1 MKKVEK
7 IYIFGHKK
15 PDTDSVTASITLS
28 YLKNKLG
35 KHTEPFVLGHLNEET
50 KYALNKF
57 NVKTPKYLND
67 VKLQIKD
74 LKYHKDCLGYENDS
88 IYECYNFMT
97 EKGITG
103 LPIVDENKKYIGM
116 VTIKDISKELINGD
130 FNYLKTSYKNI
141 LNTIEANEVL
151 KFDDEI
157 SGNIIVASYRSTS
170 FIENI
175 ELNNNS
181 ILIVGDRHS
190 IIEYAVN
197 QKVGLIILTGDCEIK
212 DEHLKIAK
220 ENKVNIIRTPYHT
233 FEVAKKIALCNYI
246 KTIIQNKNIAC
257 FDENDYVNDFIEI
270 SNRLKHTN
278 YPIVN
283 KHNKCLGLLRLA
295 DISER
300 NKKQVILVDHNELEQ
315 SVDGID
321 EAEILEVIDHHKIG
335 NINTNMPINFRNMAV
350 GSTNTIIYRLFKER
364 NIEIPKDIA
373 GLMMSGIISDTLL
386 CTSPTTTDLDK
397 TTLKE
402 LSKIADIDY
411 QKYGIEML
419 KAGASFKGKTKEE
432 ILYNDFKIFN
442 LNNKKIGIG
451 QIFTMSPNDF
461 KKDINEYITL
471 LNQISN
477 EKEYNILG
485 LFITDILTSGS
496 YIIFNDAAKI
506 IFENS
511 FNIENLKQGDYIP
524 GCISRKKQIIPNIIE
539 ELEK

>member
-1 MKKVEK
+1 
-7 IYIFGHKK
+7 
-15 PDTDSVTASITLS
+15 
-28 YLKNKLG
+28 
-35 KHTEPFVLGHLNEET
+35 
-50 KYALNKF
+50 
-57 NVKTPKYLND
+57 
-67 VKLQIKD
+67 
-74 LKYHKDCLGYENDS
+74 
-88 IYECYNFMT
+88 
-97 EKGITG
+97 
-103 LPIVDENKKYIGM
+103 M
-116 VTIKDISKELINGD
+116 VTIKYISKELINGD
-130 FNYLKTSYKNI
+130 FDYLKTSYKNI
-141 LNTIEANEVL
+141 IDTIEGKEVL
-151 KFDDEI
+151 NFSDEI
-157 SGNIIVASYRSTS
+157 TGNIIVASYRSTS

-175 ELNNNS
+175 ELDSNS

-197 QKVGLIILTGDCEIK
+197 RNVKLIILTGDSDIK
-212 DEHLKIAK
+212 AEHLKIAQK
-220 ENKVNIIRTPYHT
+220 NNVNIIKTSYHT
-233 FEVAKKIALCNYI
+233 FHVAKKIALCNYI

-350 GSTNTIIYRLFKER
+350 GSTNTIVYRLFKER
-364 NIEIPKDIA
+364 NVEIPKEIA

-386 CTSPTTTDLDK
+386 CTSPTTTNLDK
-397 TTLKE
+397 TTLEE
-402 LSKIADIDY
+402 LSKITEVDY
-411 QKYGIEML
+411 TKYGIEML
-419 KAGASFKGKTKEE
+419 RAGTSLKGKSKEE
-432 ILYNDFKIFN
+432 IIYNDFKIFN
-442 LNNKKIGIG
+442 VDNKKIGIG

-461 KKDINEYITL
+461 KKDINEYVEL
-471 LNQISN
+471 LNKISK
-477 EKEYNILG
+477 EKEYHILG

-496 YIIFNDAAKI
+496 YIIFNNEAKSI
-506 IFENS
+506 LENS
-511 FNIENLKQGDYIP
+511 FNIEELKQGDYIA

>member
-1 MKKVEK
+1 MEK
-7 IYIFGHKK
+7 TYIFGHKK
-15 PDTDSVTASITLS
+15 PDTDSVTSSIALS

-74 LKYHKDCLGYENDS
+74 LKYHKDCLAYENDS
-88 IYECYNFMT
+88 IQKCYNFMT
-97 EKGITG
+97 EKEITG
-103 LPIVDENKKYIGM
+103 LPIVDENKKYVGM

-130 FNYLKTSYKNI
+130 FDYLKTSYKNI
-141 LNTIEANEVL
+141 IDTIEGKEVL
-151 KFDDEI
+151 NFSDEI
-157 SGNIIVASYRSTS
+157 TGNIIVASYRSTS

-175 ELNNNS
+175 ELDSNS

-197 QKVGLIILTGDCEIK
+197 RNVKLIILTGDSDIK
-212 DEHLKIAK
+212 AEHLKIAQK
-220 ENKVNIIRTPYHT
+220 NNVNIIKTSYHT
-233 FEVAKKIALCNYI
+233 FHVAKKIALCNYI

-350 GSTNTIIYRLFKER
+350 GSTNTIVYRLFKER
-364 NIEIPKDIA
+364 NVEIPKEIA

-386 CTSPTTTDLDK
+386 CTSPTTTNLDK
-397 TTLKE
+397 TTLEE
-402 LSKIADIDY
+402 LSKITEVDY
-411 QKYGIEML
+411 TKYGIEML
-419 KAGASFKGKTKEE
+419 RAGTSLKGKSKEE
-432 ILYNDFKIFN
+432 IIYNDFKIFN
-442 LNNKKIGIG
+442 VDNKKIGIG

-461 KKDINEYITL
+461 KKDINEYVEL
-471 LNQISN
+471 LNKISK
-477 EKEYNILG
+477 EKEYHILG

-496 YIIFNDAAKI
+496 YIIFNNEAKSI
-506 IFENS
+506 LENS
-511 FNIENLKQGDYIP
+511 FNIEELKQGDYIA